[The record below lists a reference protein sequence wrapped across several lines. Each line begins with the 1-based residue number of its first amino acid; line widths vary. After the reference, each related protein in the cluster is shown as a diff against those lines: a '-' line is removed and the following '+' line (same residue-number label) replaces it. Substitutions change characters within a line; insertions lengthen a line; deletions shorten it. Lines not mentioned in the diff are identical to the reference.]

1 MHQWSEYGEALGQV
15 AQRNGECY
23 ILESAQGQVGLWA
36 AWSTGRLPAHGKGL
50 ELDELE
56 GPFKPKSFHNSVI
69 SPN

>member
-1 MHQWSEYGEALGQV
+1 MGKHWGMLPKEMVNATSLKVLKARLD
-15 AQRNGECY
+15 
-23 ILESAQGQVGLWA
+23 GLWA

-69 SPN
+69 PPN